1 LGQKKKKKE
10 NEEVRCRCCRS
21 EGEPTVPVLE
31 SGAPSILGQGIFDT
45 AASTTTDESSFL
57 FYLFH
62 LSIQA
67 SAIESF
73 VSCTKLVFHCLFY
86 HFTTTSSAQTRLPE
100 TKLWI

>member
-1 LGQKKKKKE
+1 M
-10 NEEVRCRCCRS
+10 
-21 EGEPTVPVLE
+21 PVLE
-31 SGAPSILGQGIFDT
+31 SGAPSMLGQGIFDT

-73 VSCTKLVFHCLFY
+73 FFVLHKVSISLLVLSLY
-86 HFTTTSSAQTRLPE
+86 HYQLSAD
-100 TKLWI
+100 